1 MEDGLNSAAE
11 TRSAERGAVMD
22 WRQQS
27 VDLRKAYFTANG
39 RWELGL
45 VDLCVPLGNI
55 LLECRDSGRPV
66 NLRDPKIRREL
77 RWLTPRIQ
85 NWLEKYREWRE
96 EQGNPLHGNYAE
108 LPAMKAPFLRIVAAA
123 KEYAYRTE
131 QEEKDLARV
140 ALRDLVQA
148 SEDYARYLRV
158 RQEGKRLQAAAEAR
172 KAEVAVAV
180 EGIVPDRE
188 MVLQMVGMAVAPD
201 KEMYCFKCR
210 QRTASRGL
218 QEVVLKNRSPAVTGN
233 CAACGSKKF
242 RFTSVRK

>member
-55 LLECRDSGRPV
+55 LLRYRDSGKAV
-66 NLRDPKIRREL
+66 TLRGRNIRREL

-148 SEDYARYLRV
+148 SEDYARYLRASE
-158 RQEGKRLQAAAEAR
+158 EGKRVQAEAEQER
-172 KAEVAVAV
+172 EVAVAALAAASPGG
-180 EGIVPDRE
+180 EP
-188 MVLQMVGMAVAPD
+188 VLLSVGKSVMSDP
-201 KEMYCFKCR
+201 EIYCLKCR
-210 QRTASRGL
+210 RRTTSKDL
-218 QEVVLKNRSPAVTGN
+218 QEVVLKNRSPAVTGH
-233 CAACGSKKF
+233 CAACGTKKF
-242 RFTSVRK
+242 RITMVRK

>member
-1 MEDGLNSAAE
+1 MG
-11 TRSAERGAVMD
+11 

-55 LLECRDSGRPV
+55 LLRYRDSGKAV
-66 NLRDPKIRREL
+66 TLRGRNIRREL

-148 SEDYARYLRV
+148 SEDYARYLRASE
-158 RQEGKRLQAAAEAR
+158 EGKRVQAEAEQER
-172 KAEVAVAV
+172 EVAVAA
-180 EGIVPDRE
+180 
-188 MVLQMVGMAVAPD
+188 LAA
-201 KEMYCFKCR
+201 
-210 QRTASRGL
+210 ASPGGEPGPLER
-218 QEVVLKNRSPAVTGN
+218 R
-233 CAACGSKKF
+233 
-242 RFTSVRK
+242 